1 MSDTSKRVLAGI
13 VALVVTVGAL
23 YLVAAGPAS
32 DRATTQLGD
41 EVFGNLEASSVAA
54 DVAAGGPLFFADLT
68 GGSRDIW
75 VTHSGPA
82 DDSGFDALAALD
94 PSGCPVDWDP
104 DRGEFVSTCD
114 GVGYG
119 PRGVGLTHYP
129 VTVSDGKL
137 IIDLNF
143 SQRDG

>member
-1 MSDTSKRVLAGI
+1 MSDTSKRVVAGI
-13 VALVVTVGAL
+13 AAVLVTIGAL

-41 EVFGNLEASSVAA
+41 DVFGDLEAASVAA
-54 DVAAGGPLFFADLT
+54 DVAQGGPLFFADLT

-75 VTHSGPA
+75 VTHDGGP
-82 DDSGFDALAALD
+82 DTSGFDALSAID

-104 DRGEFVSTCD
+104 DRAEFVSTCD
-114 GVGYG
+114 GTGYG
-119 PRGVGLTHYP
+119 PDGAGLTHYP

-137 IIDLNF
+137 VIDLNF
-143 SQRDG
+143 DQRGN